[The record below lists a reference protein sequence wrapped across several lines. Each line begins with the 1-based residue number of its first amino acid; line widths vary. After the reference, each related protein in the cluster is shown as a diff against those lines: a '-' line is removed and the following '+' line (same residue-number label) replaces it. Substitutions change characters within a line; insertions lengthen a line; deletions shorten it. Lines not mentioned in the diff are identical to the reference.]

1 MKGIIF
7 NLLEEVVVQHHG
19 ADAWDDLLE
28 AAGVDGAF
36 TSLGNYPDEMIGA
49 LVGAAARRFQVSP
62 TEITRWFG
70 REALPA
76 LAARY
81 PMFFANHTSARSFL
95 LSLNS
100 IIHPEVRKVYPG
112 AEAPDFDFSGSTR
125 DRLIMKYRSRRRLC
139 ALAWGLIE
147 GSAARF
153 GERVTVEHR
162 TCMLS
167 GAESCVFEIELGP
180 AEALA
185 KPAAPTRTA

>member
-7 NLLEEVVVQHHG
+7 NLLEEVVVQRHG
-19 ADAWDDLLE
+19 ADSWDDLLD

-36 TSLGNYPDEMIGA
+36 TSLGNYPDEVMGA
-49 LVGAAARRFQVSP
+49 LVAAAARRFGSSP
-62 TEITRWFG
+62 AEITRWFG

-76 LAARY
+76 LAVRY
-81 PMFFANHTSARSFL
+81 PGFFQNHTSVRTFL
-95 LSLNS
+95 PSLNS

-112 AEAPDFDFSGSTR
+112 ADAPDFDFTGSTR
-125 DRLIMKYRSRRRLC
+125 DTLIMRYRSRRRLC

-180 AEALA
+180 AAAAA
-185 KPAAPTRTA
+185 KSAAPTRTA